1 MDRDPIILHSTCL
14 FFQITPRS
22 PSASPH
28 HFPPTGI
35 GKELQKRN
43 EIVAEKKKTQ
53 QNCCGGPDDIH
64 CWDDHSALIQGC
76 HAGHHGDGG
85 QPRTQ

>member
-43 EIVAEKKKTQ
+43 EIVAEKKKRNKIVAEDLT
-53 QNCCGGPDDIH
+53 I
-64 CWDDHSALIQGC
+64 SI
-76 HAGHHGDGG
+76 AGMI
-85 QPRTQ
+85 TLL